1 MSVQYRAVWQDDRSD
16 LIDTGRAVFQEWLNR
31 KNIELQVP
39 SVGVVNND
47 LCEVRVDY
55 VSEDNI
61 EALRITLDE
70 TPDNKKT
77 MQRWTTI
84 VNWMTYG
91 TKGWVWID
99 IEWVSDSI
107 SNQPLIFAPGLTTML
122 LNLRITSTDYPNLGP
137 QPLRVESEADVDDL
151 IKIIFDH
158 NRSIP
163 VIVFSVDQSLDT
175 TKYTKRAENVARRL
189 AGCADIRML
198 TKQTQDKFDKIM
210 ALIHMSVFDGAVRI
224 YLPDIDAY
232 DPQPWKHRYIRS
244 RHLPDDPL
252 KASDLI
258 VKRILPRIV
267 THRPPEIY
275 DTIVRRLLAGQNR
288 DWQELALDQDRVISE
303 HKDEIRRLRSELQ
316 DQKDEVWMA
325 YETADEGEKEIDILK
340 NIINKLES
348 RLRQLNINPDIIK
361 QEGESIDPPSSCMEA
376 IERAQ
381 ALEHIVIHPDAAQDI
396 DRMDQNERS
405 ALWGKRIYRHL
416 QSLDAYSE
424 AKDSRFKGP
433 FWEWCQ
439 HSGSRYAVPNKF
451 IAMKE
456 SQSVR
461 TNQSLIEKRFLPID
475 KAVCSAGRI
484 TMEAHLK
491 PIEGGGMQLPRI
503 YFHDDTMGN
512 TGKVHVGFIGPHD
525 LMPNKSAN

>member
-16 LIDTGRAVFQEWLNR
+16 LIDTGRAVFQEWINS
-31 KNIELQVP
+31 KNIELEVP
-39 SVGVVNND
+39 SVGVINND
-47 LCEVRVDY
+47 SCEVRVDY

-70 TPDNKKT
+70 TSDKG
-77 MQRWTTI
+77 RWTTI
-84 VNWMTYG
+84 VNWMAYG
-91 TKGWVWID
+91 NKGWVWID

-107 SNQPLIFAPGLTTML
+107 SNQPLIFAPGLTRML
-122 LNLRITSTDYPNLGP
+122 LDLRIPSKGYPNLGP

-163 VIVFSVDQSLDT
+163 VIVFSVDQRLDT
-175 TKYTKRAENVARRL
+175 TQYIKRAENVARRL

-198 TKQTQDKFDKIM
+198 TKQTQDQFDKLMTHIY
-210 ALIHMSVFDGAVRI
+210 MSVFDGAVRI

-258 VKRILPRIV
+258 VKRILPRII

-275 DTIVRRLLAGQNR
+275 DTTVRRLLAGQNR
-288 DWQELALDQDRVISE
+288 DWQELALDQDGVISE
-303 HKDEIRRLRSELQ
+303 LKDEIRRLGSELQ
-316 DQKDEVWMA
+316 DQKDEVWIA
-325 YETADEGEKEIDILK
+325 YETADESEKEIGILK
-340 NIINKLES
+340 NSLNKLEN
-348 RLRQLNINPDIIK
+348 RLRMLNINPDVIE
-361 QEGESIDPPSSCMEA
+361 QEGEILDPPSSCMEA

-381 ALEHIVIHPDAAQDI
+381 VHLEQIVIHPDAAQDI
-396 DRMDQNERS
+396 DRMDQNEHF

-424 AKDSRFKGP
+424 AKASKYEGGFMP
-433 FWEWCQ
+433 WCQ
-439 HSGSRYAVPNKF
+439 HSGNMYTVPPKF

-456 SQSVR
+456 SESVR
-461 TNQSLIEKRFLPID
+461 NNQSLMEKRLLPID
-475 KAVCSAGRI
+475 KAVDPTGRI
-484 TMEAHLK
+484 KMEAHLK
-491 PIEGGGMQLPRI
+491 PIEGGGMQIPRI
-503 YFHDDTMGN
+503 YFYDDTKGN
-512 TGKVHVGFIGPHD
+512 TGKVHIGFIGPHD

>member
-16 LIDTGRAVFQEWLNR
+16 LIDTGRAVFQEWING
-31 KNIELQVP
+31 KNIELEVP
-39 SVGVVNND
+39 DVGVINNNSY
-47 LCEVRVDY
+47 EVRVDY

-70 TPDNKKT
+70 TPDK
-77 MQRWTTI
+77 QRWTTI
-84 VNWMTYG
+84 VNWIIYG
-91 TKGWVWID
+91 TNGWVWID

-107 SNQPLIFAPGLTTML
+107 SNQPLVSAPRLTSML
-122 LNLRITSTDYPNLGP
+122 LDLRISSTCYLNLGP

-163 VIVFSVDQSLDT
+163 VVVFSVDQSLYPT
-175 TKYTKRAENVARRL
+175 RYTKRVENVARRL
-189 AGCADIRML
+189 AGCADIRIL
-198 TKQTQDKFDKIM
+198 TKQTQDQFDKLM
-210 ALIHMSVFDGAVRI
+210 AHIYMSVFDGAVRI

-275 DTIVRRLLAGQNR
+275 DTTVRRLLAGQNR
-288 DWQELALDQDRVISE
+288 DWQELALDQDIVISE
-303 HKDEIRRLRSELQ
+303 LKEEIRILRSELQ
-316 DQKDEVWMA
+316 KQKDEVWIA
-325 YETADEGEKEIDILK
+325 FETADDSEKEIDILK
-340 NIINKLES
+340 NSINKLEN
-348 RLRQLNINPDIIK
+348 RLRMSNINPDVIE
-361 QEGESIDPPSSCMEA
+361 QAGETIDPPSSCMEA

-396 DRMDQNERS
+396 DRMDQNEHF

-416 QSLDAYSE
+416 QSLDAYSG
-424 AKDSRFKGP
+424 AKASGFKGS
-433 FWEWCQ
+433 FWDWCQ
-439 HSGSRYAVPNKF
+439 NSGNMHTVPPKF

-456 SQSVR
+456 SESVR
-461 TNQSLIEKRFLPID
+461 KNQSQITKRFLPID
-475 KAVCSAGRI
+475 KAVDPRGRI
-484 TMEAHLK
+484 KMEAHLK
-491 PIEGGGMQLPRI
+491 PIEGGGMQIPRI
-503 YFHDDTMGN
+503 YFHDDTLGN
-512 TGKVHVGFIGPHD
+512 TGKVHIGFIGPH
-525 LMPNKSAN
+525 MPNKSAN

>member
-16 LIDTGRAVFQEWLNR
+16 LIDTGRTVFQEWINS
-31 KNIELQVP
+31 KNIELEIP
-39 SVGVVNND
+39 TVGVINND
-47 LCEVRVDY
+47 SYELRVDY
-55 VSEDNI
+55 VSEENI

-70 TPDNKKT
+70 TPDK
-77 MQRWTTI
+77 QRWTTI

-107 SNQPLIFAPGLTTML
+107 SNQPRIFAPGLTTML
-122 LNLRITSTDYPNLGP
+122 LNLRVPSTGYPNLGP
-137 QPLRVESEADVDDL
+137 HPLRVESEEDVDDL

-163 VIVFSVDQSLDT
+163 VIVFSVDQSSNIR
-175 TKYTKRAENVARRL
+175 YTRRVENVARRL

-198 TKQTQDKFDKIM
+198 TKQTQDQFDKLM
-210 ALIHMSVFDGAVRI
+210 AHIYMSVFDGALRI

-232 DPQPWKHRYIRS
+232 NPQPWKHRYIRS

-275 DTIVRRLLAGQNR
+275 DTTVRRLLAGQNR
-288 DWQELALDQDRVISE
+288 DWQELALDQDGVISE
-303 HKDEIRRLRSELQ
+303 LKEEIRRLGSELQ
-316 DQKDEVWMA
+316 EQKDEVWIA
-325 YETADEGEKEIDILK
+325 FETADDSEKEIGILQ
-340 NIINKLES
+340 NSINKLEN
-348 RLRQLNINPDIIK
+348 RLRMLDINPDVIE
-361 QEGESIDPPSSCMEA
+361 QEGEKIDPPSSCMEA

-381 ALEHIVIHPDAAQDI
+381 ILEHIVIHPDAAQDI
-396 DRMDQNERS
+396 DRMDQNEHF

-424 AKDSRFKGP
+424 AKASGFKGS
-433 FWEWCQ
+433 FWDWCQ
-439 HSGSRYAVPNKF
+439 HSGNIHTVPPKF

-456 SQSVR
+456 SESVR
-461 TNQSLIEKRFLPID
+461 KNQSQIIKRFLPID
-475 KAVCSAGRI
+475 KAVDPTGRI

-491 PIEGGGMQLPRI
+491 PIEGGGMQIPRI
-503 YFHDDTMGN
+503 YFYDDTRGN
-512 TGKVHVGFIGPHD
+512 TGKVHIGFIGPHD
-525 LMPNKSAN
+525 LMPNPSAN